1 MGAVTRMRNDPAVA
15 MAVVVLW
22 VLLALFVVYP
32 LVMLLGRVLTDHGV
46 FTAAGLA
53 AVLTDKH
60 QIRAFWNSL
69 LLAVLVGLAGTLLG
83 FLFAFT
89 ASRGRLPHGLITA
102 IDAAVSLPLVS
113 PAYPTATAT
122 LFSLGPRG
130 PITYHSPRPNGVP

>member
-22 VLLALFVVYP
+22 ALLALFVVYP

-46 FTAAGLA
+46 FTTAGLA

-69 LLAVLVGLAGTLLG
+69 LLAVLVGLAGSLGLTRIISTLLFDVAATDKATFAAVATG
-83 FLFAFT
+83 LFAITFL
-89 ASRGRLPHGLITA
+89 AGYLPAWRATRVNPL
-102 IDAAVSLPLVS
+102 DALH
-113 PAYPTATAT
+113 YE
-122 LFSLGPRG
+122 
-130 PITYHSPRPNGVP
+130 